1 MELDDPFG
9 DDINDFDVLGLAKV
23 VFDDISVTLADVD
36 GKEAGNALLK
46 RVKLPLKEQIAFEV
60 VQRKEYWNNGDGEST
75 AYSGSPATPKE
86 RAPMEMTSDTPSL
99 SPSPIKHGHR
109 SQLLNQIRDQK
120 SVGRINV
127 FGTGESLQY
136 DLRAGSV
143 SFDSAN
149 GESRIGQ
156 SSSDT

>member
-1 MELDDPFG
+1 MKTKHYVLKVSRELYKAFSGQNKGFSDP
-9 DDINDFDVLGLAKV
+9 
-23 VFDDISVTLADVD
+23 
-36 GKEAGNALLK
+36 
-46 RVKLPLKEQIAFEV
+46 KEQIAIEV
-60 VQRKEYWNNGDGEST
+60 IQRKEYWNNGDREST
-75 AYSGSPATPKE
+75 AYSGSLATPRE
-86 RAPMEMTSDTPSL
+86 RAPMEMTSDTPSP

-109 SQLLNQIRDQK
+109 SQLLNQIRGQK
-120 SVGRINV
+120 SIGRINV

-156 SSSDT
+156 SSPDSGDLDVQVVK